1 MHNHFISGMPRP
13 GRTWRRGHQH
23 TGKKGFFRERFVIP
37 AAPWSGSTLLAVRV
51 VCPFLDDLF
60 GRPATTAVVPLL
72 RGRAVVLLLILS
84 ILVFTGSVLLFF
96 GIGRTGGLLLVM
108 PVKVPPPATV
118 TGTVPPVIPPLPGT
132 LALRGPGSLLR
143 RLLPGCLWLRVLFCH
158 NCQTD

>member
-1 MHNHFISGMPRP
+1 MAQGASGY
-13 GRTWRRGHQH
+13 
-23 TGKKGFFRERFVIP
+23 GKKRFYGERFVIP

-60 GRPATTAVVPLL
+60 GRPAATAVVPLL
-72 RGRAVVLLLILS
+72 WGGAVVLLLILV
-84 ILVFTGSVLLFF
+84 ILVFTGRVLLFF

-143 RLLPGCLWLRVLFCH
+143 RCLRWLLPGCLWLRVLFCH